1 MPSARGSWS
10 AVLVALLSSACGA
23 GAGAAGREPSSAPA
37 REPLT
42 ELDAL
47 QRDFDTSEARL
58 TAQLERQLAAP
69 GTAQEKKADAGPPA
83 EAAPAP
89 ASAPKAATAGPRD
102 KDRAG
107 DETTASEAQAEGT
120 VGSACDLVCRAL
132 GSMRRSADGICSLTG
147 EPHQRCSSARGRV
160 ERAARQVA
168 GAGCQCRP

>member
-1 MPSARGSWS
+1 MPSARGFGS
-10 AVLVALLSSACGA
+10 AVLVALLASACGA
-23 GAGAAGREPSSAPA
+23 GAGAAGPEPSSAPA

-69 GTAQEKKADAGPPA
+69 GAAQEKKVDAGLLA
-83 EAAPAP
+83 EVAPAP
-89 ASAPKAATAGPRD
+89 APKVATVGPSD
-102 KDRAG
+102 KDRTG

-147 EPHQRCSSARGRV
+147 EQHQRCSSARGRV

>member
-1 MPSARGSWS
+1 MPSARGFSS

-23 GAGAAGREPSSAPA
+23 GAGAGAEPKSAPA
-37 REPLT
+37 HEPLT
-42 ELDAL
+42 ELSAL
-47 QRDFDTSEARL
+47 QRDFDISEARL
-58 TAQLERQLAAP
+58 SAQLERQLAEP
-69 GTAQEKKADAGPPA
+69 RTAQEKKAEVPPPA

-89 ASAPKAATAGPRD
+89 KAATTAPRD

-107 DETTASEAQAEGT
+107 DEASAGEAQAEGT